1 VVVDLSAN
9 LNYGIISSLIML
21 VIGSLMSPALRA
33 NHRLLLWKAKDGYGR
48 LAFVGM
54 IVFSLSVLA
63 KVVRHFA

>member
-1 VVVDLSAN
+1 
-9 LNYGIISSLIML
+9 ML